1 MKTKIIIP
9 LNGGLVAAVAT
20 NLPECEVVVVD
31 FDLHAHEDGPVLVS
45 PPREQDDTFK
55 DGLAYLFFD
64 ADNPHEREADHELKK
79 RNY

>member
-1 MKTKIIIP
+1 MKPKIIIA

-31 FDLHAHEDGPVLVS
+31 FDLHAHENGPVLVS
-45 PPREQDDTFK
+45 PPREQDDTFE
-55 DGLAYLFFD
+55 DGQAHLFFD
-64 ADNPHEREADHELKK
+64 ADNRYEREAADELKR